1 MGFNSAFKGLNKS
14 IGEGIET
21 EVSQLNFMITY
32 FREENR
38 HDINNVNSKVNK
50 LTQSVAERINGYM
63 AEDKSVQNN
72 INKELTKQKLETEC
86 NLSNIRSELSNVR
99 QRVADRTPKTIQQKL
114 DSEILSLLWVR
125 FLQNQISFD
134 TGQQKD
140 TATKIKGGE

>member
-14 IGEGIET
+14 IVEGIET

-99 QRVADRTPKTIQQKL
+99 QRVADRTPNTIQQKL

>member
-50 LTQSVAERINGYM
+50 LTQSVAARINGYM

>member
-1 MGFNSAFKGLNKS
+1 
-14 IGEGIET
+14 
-21 EVSQLNFMITY
+21 
-32 FREENR
+32 
-38 HDINNVNSKVNK
+38 
-50 LTQSVAERINGYM
+50 M

-125 FLQNQISFD
+125 FLQN
-134 TGQQKD
+134 
-140 TATKIKGGE
+140 